1 MAETTVPHWMIGAAL
16 ALFGTAVAAE
26 NMLQPTGFADIV
38 AKVKP
43 AVISVRVK
51 LSGSAEPALNRDDEQ
66 QIPAQPGAPLDRF
79 FRQFGD
85 QFGQQFGPHAP
96 QRRDTITGEGS
107 GFFIT
112 ADGYAVTNNHVV
124 DHARSVQVTTDDG
137 TVYTATVVGTDPK
150 TDLAL
155 IKVDGD
161 MSVVQ
166 HLYADRVDFCTFG
179 NSMPFRIRIVNAYN
193 DNQDYIYIKKAD
205 ASRVYGLELEH
216 LLSPNR
222 LNFITRGSTL
232 VEEHIAG
239 VPGDIFITG
248 WLQRP
253 ELSPVRVAKEL
264 IKFNERCFVQLLGDM
279 RSYNFVFVVTPDFE
293 DFQLKIRA
301 MDFDQQSYNGRKNF
315 YRPQFFKE
323 NAALVLFCTKHL
335 RAETANQYQREEQTM
350 MMQRAELAARRLSV
364 LLGAMERDPISAP
377 EKVHQLRESLAEHY
391 GRPEY
396 MVCESMG
403 ALVRENL
410 ESIRRRVGRPAIA
423 VLAPEVH

>member
-1 MAETTVPHWMIGAAL
+1 MADAAIHNDTLPATRKKPMFPIGDGLRGYLRTFRRERDIPVTYERLRGFTEAIPLVDADGKPTLWDTVIYDGNEM
-16 ALFGTAVAAE
+16 
-26 NMLQPTGFADIV
+26 
-38 AKVKP
+38 
-43 AVISVRVK
+43 R
-51 LSGSAEPALNRDDEQ
+51 ALNE
-66 QIPAQPGAPLDRF
+66 ALK
-79 FRQFGD
+79 
-85 QFGQQFGPHAP
+85 
-96 QRRDTITGEGS
+96 E
-107 GFFIT
+107 
-112 ADGYAVTNNHVV
+112 
-124 DHARSVQVTTDDG
+124 
-137 TVYTATVVGTDPK
+137 VY
-150 TDLAL
+150 AL

-193 DNQDYIYIKKAD
+193 DNQDYVYIKKAD

-222 LNFITRGSTL
+222 LNFITRGNTL

-239 VPGDIFITG
+239 IPGDIFITR

-264 IKFNERCFVQLLGDM
+264 VKFNERCFGQLLGDM

-323 NAALVLFCTKHL
+323 NAPLVLYCTKHL

-350 MMQRAELAARRLSV
+350 MMQRAELAARRLG
-364 LLGAMERDPISAP
+364 LLLDAMERDPISPP
-377 EKVHQLRESLAEHY
+377 EKVQMLRESLAEHY

-396 MVCESMG
+396 RLCESMG

-410 ESIRRRVGRPAIA
+410 ESIRRCVGRPAVA
-423 VLAPEVH
+423 ELAPHLH